1 MENFGKEIKNYEKES
16 NENSKTKII
25 LSEIKNLRRQNL
37 VRAEEKN
44 QWTRRLLRRNYPEKN
59 KIYMQNM
66 MKTSNI
72 CLVEAQR
79 IVERKWSR

>member
-44 QWTRRLLRRNYPEKN
+44 Q
-59 KIYMQNM
+59 
-66 MKTSNI
+66 
-72 CLVEAQR
+72 
-79 IVERKWSR
+79 

>member
-37 VRAEEKN
+37 E
-44 QWTRRLLRRNYPEKN
+44 LRRKTNELEDCLEETIQKRTKYIC
-59 KIYMQNM
+59 KI
-66 MKTSNI
+66 
-72 CLVEAQR
+72 
-79 IVERKWSR
+79 